1 MDSSK
6 WVLSEVN
13 EVSFYPELIIRSASL
28 MIRKPNCMTVLKYR
42 CNDKFCQKHSITC
55 IRGHVT
61 FTLILNKFFRIKNST
76 KTESLTSIFPFFS
89 DLGTFNATNILCPLI
104 RTFGIKYKTYEI
116 RQPINYY
123 TWSGI

>member
-42 CNDKFCQKHSITC
+42 CNDKFCSKHSITYLQ
-55 IRGHVT
+55 GQVA
-61 FTLILNKFFRIKNST
+61 FNLILNQFFRIKHRAAI
-76 KTESLTSIFPFFS
+76 ESLFIVYPSIYPS
-89 DLGTFNATNILCPLI
+89 SYDQLRRHR
-104 RTFGIKYKTYEI
+104 RT
-116 RQPINYY
+116 
-123 TWSGI
+123 